1 MSKIP
6 ALESTYKGVRF
17 RSRLE
22 ARWAALFDYY
32 SILWVYEPD
41 VFNTPSG
48 RYLPDFLLPDIG
60 AYVEVKPAPLM
71 FDFRAVRSVAE
82 QTHKEFL
89 ILDSPVVAC
98 RAYAILVPDQLGPDE
113 FYENWTDMVWCMS
126 ERYLGKTPKDGKQ
139 RFFVDSVGWEDS
151 KGASVPCPTCN
162 GLEYEP
168 EHFQRI
174 RSMRFENGE
183 AV

>member
-1 MSKIP
+1 MTKIP
-6 ALESTYKGVRF
+6 AIESVYSGVRF

-41 VFNTPSG
+41 VFKTPSG
-48 RYLPDFLLPDIG
+48 RYLPDFLLPEIG
-60 AYVEVKPAPLM
+60 AYVEVKPGALM
-71 FDFRAVRSVAE
+71 FDFRAVRSVSQ
-82 QTHKEFL
+82 QTRKEFL
-89 ILDSPVVAC
+89 ILDSPVVQC

-126 ERYLGKTPKDGKQ
+126 EKYLGKTPKDGKH
-139 RFFVDSVGWEDS
+139 RLFVDVAGWEES
-151 KGASVPCPTCN
+151 KGASSPCPCCQ
-162 GLEYEP
+162 GDRLEQ
-168 EHFQRI
+168 EHFKRI